1 MKNPIFYLLAFFG
14 IIALSLSGQNIE
26 LSFTGDNNGQPVIL
40 DSVKVKNLSQEGEIM
55 LYPPDLTLEL
65 IITGSED
72 RIEETDDGFSLSQ
85 NYPNPFN
92 SQTSVQLNVPK
103 SSFVKMVVSNLLGQN
118 LLTSS
123 KVIGAGSHIFSFT
136 PGKET
141 CYFLTAVCEDQ
152 TSTIK
157 MLCSPNETE
166 QAASLKHSG
175 QSFPYP
181 VYKAMQLL
189 GELPF
194 ELGDDL
200 LFIGFNELGES
211 GIIDSPEES
220 STYTIQFATNI
231 PCIGAPTVDYEG
243 QIYNTIQI
251 YGQCWFKENLN
262 VGTMI
267 NSSQAQLNNN
277 VIEKY
282 CLVDDPAQ
290 CDIYGGIYMWE
301 ELMHYSTEEGVQ
313 GICPTGW
320 HVPSDE
326 DWKVLEGAVDS
337 QNGIGNS
344 LWDLNNE
351 RGFDV
356 AKNLKSTTGWYSG
369 GNGVDAF
376 GFTAISG
383 GYYYNGVG
391 WAGGTLFGPF
401 YTSSHKVVG
410 SVIKPCDRG
419 LSWMSDEI
427 HRGFDL
433 KEHAK
438 PIRCL
443 KDLN

>member
-1 MKNPIFYLLAFFG
+1 MKNPMFFLSALFG
-14 IIALSLSGQNIE
+14 IIALSLSSQNIE

-40 DSVKVKNLSQEGEIM
+40 DSVKVKNLSQDGEIM

-65 IITGSED
+65 IITGIED

-92 SQTSVQLNVPK
+92 SQTSVQLNVSK
-103 SSFVKMVVSNLLGQN
+103 SSMVKMVVSNLLGQN

-123 KVIGAGSHIFSFT
+123 KVIGAGTHIFSFT

-141 CYFLTAVCEDQ
+141 CYFLTAACEGQ

-157 MLCSPNETE
+157 MLCNPDKSE

-175 QSFPYP
+175 QSYPYP

-211 GIIDSPEES
+211 GIIDSPEEPAN
-220 STYTIQFATNI
+220 YTIQFATNI

-243 QIYNTIQI
+243 QTYNTIQI
-251 YGQCWFKENLN
+251 YSQCWLKENLN

-290 CDIYGGIYMWE
+290 CDTYGGIYMWE
-301 ELMHYSTEEGVQ
+301 ELMQYTTEEGVQ

-326 DWKVLEGAVDS
+326 DW
-337 QNGIGNS
+337 
-344 LWDLNNE
+344 
-351 RGFDV
+351 
-356 AKNLKSTTGWYSG
+356 
-369 GNGVDAF
+369 
-376 GFTAISG
+376 
-383 GYYYNGVG
+383 
-391 WAGGTLFGPF
+391 
-401 YTSSHKVVG
+401 G
-410 SVIKPCDRG
+410 S
-419 LSWMSDEI
+419 
-427 HRGFDL
+427 FDL
-433 KEHAK
+433 S
-438 PIRCL
+438 
-443 KDLN
+443 